1 MKLYDLFPNPIF
13 GLEYPKHKE
22 LKETILQVI
31 EDNKDNF
38 EVNGQS
44 SNLFHLKNKLS
55 ESILHEDPFTE
66 FKEWVEESCSD
77 YVSDCLGYNLPDRMM
92 VTDSWLNKCDKGGS
106 QHPHYHS
113 NAYIS
118 GTYYVN
124 FEEGHSPLMFN
135 KRSALLFPNHPTLVL
150 AENDDFIT
158 KYNTDS
164 AVYPEEGELYLWQ
177 SQMTHSVPENGKDN
191 RISLSMNFMPTV
203 VSNTRYGFRVE
214 YTNG

>member
-13 GLEYPKHKE
+13 GIDYPEHDK
-22 LKETILQVI
+22 LKKIILQI
-31 EDNKDNF
+31 MEECKDDF
-38 EVNGQS
+38 EFNGQS
-44 SNLFHLKNKLS
+44 SNLSHLKNKLN
-55 ESILHEDPFTE
+55 ESILHEEQLKE
-66 FKEWVEESCSD
+66 FKDWVEETCSD
-77 YVSDCLGYNLPDRMM
+77 YVTDCLGYNLQEKMM

-113 NAYIS
+113 NSYVS

-124 FEEGHSPLMFN
+124 FQDGHAPLMFN
-135 KRSALLFPNHPTLVL
+135 KRSALLFPNHASIVL
-150 AENDDFIT
+150 PENDNFIT

-177 SQMTHSVPENGKDN
+177 SQMTHSVPENGLDN

-214 YTNG
+214 YLS